1 MSPNSYCSEHA
12 ARAAMWRQRANR
24 RKRPVDNSGPLLE
37 HLLHYSPE
45 LEKSLG
51 RALPQANVISSSN
64 QPSRV
69 LDYDYSSE
77 SDQEPIQVDQAWR
90 GDGDSDAESIDSEQ
104 EDPLKHA
111 GVYTAEEVA
120 LITREKLIRLQSLY
134 IDQFKRLQHLLKE
147 KRRKYLTAKKM
158 EQDILGSVIPST
170 DEDLDSSDK
179 EKLRTLHATKRYRK
193 RHGAEALLQSRS
205 NERRIAA
212 SESHLVTKPTP
223 PPRCNIIIDGERCSH
238 NVVPMSRFCLQ
249 HILHDPHQ
257 VLFQHCS
264 HSTGGIEICD
274 KPVAMGMDRTTCVL
288 HSPLPPQRFK
298 IPEKEEEMI
307 VEEVKPD
314 VMQIDVEEDDNKP
327 VEVTALE
334 GKGQTQNLPETAKG
348 GAEGAKEESLG
359 NQETTG
365 LADETPATSDQPTT
379 QASQPY
385 LRIYHLKKAHV
396 IFPPWIRREVKGRGQ
411 HGGPSDLLQSRLLF
425 RNELTQKVQAMLG
438 GPSLLASLVVRCRS
452 CCRLQ
457 RRTFFWRSP
466 AKLSY
471 DVVRPAEVSPR
482 REVPRHIQKPPYAE
496 NGIAPLW
503 REDIEIKD
511 EKTMV
516 GMRAAGKLARKI
528 LVLAG
533 QSLQV
538 GMTTDEIDRLVHEST
553 VSHGAYPS
561 PLNYGGYPK
570 SVCTSVN
577 NVACHG
583 IPDSRP
589 LQNGDII
596 NIDVTVYY
604 NGFHGDTSE
613 TFLVGNVDEA
623 GCTLVDVARRCR
635 DKAIT
640 VCSPGTQFCE
650 IGRTIS
656 SVAKETG
663 LTVSPNFIGHGIGAF
678 FHGPPEIN
686 HIANS
691 LPGTMEAGMAFT
703 IEPIIMEGSHQI
715 TILEDGWT
723 AVSVDNGRSAQFEHT
738 VLITEE
744 GVEILTA

>member
-1 MSPNSYCSEHA
+1 MLKHRTATFTRVKATLQQEQFCNYIHRSCLQPRAEGSEYCIRHVLEDKAGPYRQCNYVSGKSGKRCSNAAPKAGNRDGINPSPNSYCSEHA

-77 SDQEPIQVDQAWR
+77 SDQDPIQVDQAWR

-179 EKLRTLHATKRYRK
+179 EKLRTLRATKRYRK

-212 SESHLVTKPTP
+212 SESHLVSKPTP

-249 HILHDPHQ
+249 HVLHDPHQ

-298 IPEKEEEMI
+298 MPEKEEEMI

-314 VMQIDVEEDDNKP
+314 VMQIDVEEDDSKP
-327 VEVTALE
+327 VEVTGSE
-334 GKGQTQNLPETAKG
+334 GKGQTCDLTEAATIS
-348 GAEGAKEESLG
+348 GAEGTKEESLG
-359 NQETTG
+359 NQETATVG
-365 LADETPATSDQPTT
+365 DGTPATFNQPTT
-379 QASQPY
+379 QASQ
-385 LRIYHLKKAHV
+385 
-396 IFPPWIRREVKGRGQ
+396 Q
-411 HGGPSDLLQSRLLF
+411 DSMD
-425 RNELTQKVQAMLG
+425 T
-438 GPSLLASLVVRCRS
+438 
-452 CCRLQ
+452 
-457 RRTFFWRSP
+457 
-466 AKLSY
+466 
-471 DVVRPAEVSPR
+471 
-482 REVPRHIQKPPYAE
+482 
-496 NGIAPLW
+496 NG
-503 REDIEIKD
+503 
-511 EKTMV
+511 
-516 GMRAAGKLARKI
+516 
-528 LVLAG
+528 
-533 QSLQV
+533 
-538 GMTTDEIDRLVHEST
+538 
-553 VSHGAYPS
+553 
-561 PLNYGGYPK
+561 
-570 SVCTSVN
+570 
-577 NVACHG
+577 
-583 IPDSRP
+583 
-589 LQNGDII
+589 
-596 NIDVTVYY
+596 
-604 NGFHGDTSE
+604 E
-613 TFLVGNVDEA
+613 T
-623 GCTLVDVARRCR
+623 
-635 DKAIT
+635 
-640 VCSPGTQFCE
+640 
-650 IGRTIS
+650 
-656 SVAKETG
+656 
-663 LTVSPNFIGHGIGAF
+663 
-678 FHGPPEIN
+678 
-686 HIANS
+686 
-691 LPGTMEAGMAFT
+691 
-703 IEPIIMEGSHQI
+703 
-715 TILEDGWT
+715 
-723 AVSVDNGRSAQFEHT
+723 
-738 VLITEE
+738 
-744 GVEILTA
+744 

>member
-1 MSPNSYCSEHA
+1 
-12 ARAAMWRQRANR
+12 
-24 RKRPVDNSGPLLE
+24 
-37 HLLHYSPE
+37 
-45 LEKSLG
+45 
-51 RALPQANVISSSN
+51 
-64 QPSRV
+64 
-69 LDYDYSSE
+69 
-77 SDQEPIQVDQAWR
+77 
-90 GDGDSDAESIDSEQ
+90 
-104 EDPLKHA
+104 
-111 GVYTAEEVA
+111 
-120 LITREKLIRLQSLY
+120 
-134 IDQFKRLQHLLKE
+134 
-147 KRRKYLTAKKM
+147 
-158 EQDILGSVIPST
+158 
-170 DEDLDSSDK
+170 
-179 EKLRTLHATKRYRK
+179 
-193 RHGAEALLQSRS
+193 
-205 NERRIAA
+205 
-212 SESHLVTKPTP
+212 
-223 PPRCNIIIDGERCSH
+223 
-238 NVVPMSRFCLQ
+238 
-249 HILHDPHQ
+249 
-257 VLFQHCS
+257 
-264 HSTGGIEICD
+264 
-274 KPVAMGMDRTTCVL
+274 
-288 HSPLPPQRFK
+288 
-298 IPEKEEEMI
+298 
-307 VEEVKPD
+307 
-314 VMQIDVEEDDNKP
+314 
-327 VEVTALE
+327 
-334 GKGQTQNLPETAKG
+334 
-348 GAEGAKEESLG
+348 
-359 NQETTG
+359 
-365 LADETPATSDQPTT
+365 
-379 QASQPY
+379 
-385 LRIYHLKKAHV
+385 
-396 IFPPWIRREVKGRGQ
+396 
-411 HGGPSDLLQSRLLF
+411 
-425 RNELTQKVQAMLG
+425 MLG

-482 REVPRHIQKPPYAE
+482 RDVPGHIQKPPYAE
-496 NGIAPLW
+496 SGIAPLW

-511 EKTMV
+511 EETMV

-640 VCSPGTQFCE
+640 VCRPGTQFCE